1 MNKKTKQTYFL
12 ICMSIL
18 ASFGTAKAETNV
30 TFEADKIVVEQK
42 NDVMVARGNLKIT
55 QKGDL
60 LEADTITYDQVTGIA
75 KATGGVRLKTK
86 DGAEHLAEAIV
97 LSQNFQYAVA
107 RPLISTLASDS
118 HFSLKNVSQLKKKRT
133 VFDRSVFPPCN
144 CDYDKGQS
152 PIWDLRASTSE
163 NDTETQTITHKNVRL
178 RIFGLPILDLPV
190 LALSDAKSA
199 KTVSNEQEKLS
210 LSIGNAAII
219 NETSK
224 KTTAKKSIK
233 SQSIN
238 EVTVDDNLPP
248 LASVAD
254 KYTKN
259 EKASSTVRDAKVSSL
274 SEGAPALKEGLLN
287 ETPTIVAPSKKLP
300 QDTEISNTKYEN
312 KILELV
318 QNSPEVYETLKNV
331 GLSEWEIAKIK
342 SETGFQLNASSS
354 GGYRLAS
361 NLPRTHRRYSEE
373 DKFVDLT
380 IRLSKRLYDAGTA
393 SARIRAETKRKQA
406 KVLEYN
412 KALRSSFFTALRLG
426 YLALSAKSQ
435 LTSIDDA
442 IKTVKERRK
451 SEEKRYLKGT
461 GTSANLKELDLLAI
475 DLITEKQVKNLEL
488 ENSVNEFYNRFDA
501 NLEDYSHEIEKL
513 NILDVNEKVE
523 DIVHLLD
530 AVKIFDYQLEALDQ
544 DIISTESSNKPQL
557 NLNIT
562 TNLYDVQNSYL
573 QNYELNGGMDLQFPI
588 FDSGVQ
594 ESNVRAL
601 ATRKEII
608 VHQKQKE
615 TDRLLTKSET
625 VLNTISNA
633 ESKIEASEY
642 KINQIQM
649 KLEQLKLRS
658 SNMVASGLE
667 IAKSEF
673 RISALEREKMELFWN
688 IRLAQAEK
696 ALIKETLISE
706 L

>member
-1 MNKKTKQTYFL
+1 
-12 ICMSIL
+12 MSVL
-18 ASFGTAKAETNV
+18 ASFGTAKAEIDV
-30 TFEADKIVVEQK
+30 TFEADKIILERK
-42 NDVMVARGNLKIT
+42 DDVMVAQGNVKIA

-60 LEADTITYDQVTGIA
+60 LEADKITYDQVTDIA
-75 KATGGVRLKTK
+75 KATGGVRLETK
-86 DGAEHLAEAIV
+86 DGAEHLAEAMV
-97 LSQNFQYAVA
+97 LSRNFQHAVA
-107 RPLISTLASDS
+107 KPLISTLASDS
-118 HFSLKNVSQLKKKRT
+118 RFSLKNDDKSKRKRT
-133 VFDRSVFPPCN
+133 VFDRSVFSPCN

-163 NDTETQTITHKNVRL
+163 NNRETQTITHNDVRL
-178 RIFGLPILDLPV
+178 KIFGLPMLDLPV
-190 LALSDAKSA
+190 LARSDAENA
-199 KTVSNEQEKLS
+199 ITVSNEQQLPS
-210 LSIGNAAII
+210 LSIRNAAII

-224 KTTAKKSIK
+224 NSTAKKTIK
-233 SQSIN
+233 SQSIDKL
-238 EVTVDDNLPP
+238 TVDEHLPP

-254 KYTKN
+254 KYTKI
-259 EKASSTVRDAKVSSL
+259 EKASSTVRDGKVSSV
-274 SEGAPALKEGLLN
+274 SEGATSLEKGLLN
-287 ETPTIVAPSKKLP
+287 KTPKMVALSEKTP
-300 QDTEISNTKYEN
+300 QNTEISNNKYEN

-406 KVLEYN
+406 KTLEYN
-412 KALRSSFFTALRLG
+412 KALRSSFFTALKLG

-435 LTSIDDA
+435 LTSIDEA

-451 SEEKRYLKGT
+451 LEEKRYLSGT

-501 NLEDYSHEIEKL
+501 NFEDYSHEIEKL
-513 NILDVNEKVE
+513 IILDIKEKVE

-530 AVKIFDYQLEALDQ
+530 SVKIFDYQLEALDQ
-544 DIISTESSNKPQL
+544 DIISTKSSNKPQL

-562 TNLYDVQNSYL
+562 TNLYDVQSSYL

-594 ESNVRAL
+594 ENNVRAL

-615 TDRLLTKSET
+615 TDRLLTKSKT

-633 ESKIEASEY
+633 ESKVEAAEY
-642 KINQIQM
+642 KIDQIQM